1 MKKWL
6 RRNRKEERRKKKKKK
21 MKKLVRKGGMKK
33 NSASKE
39 MMMEHRDRIYIYIAY
54 IWDST
59 TMEMSRITC
68 KNYCTY
74 LQLITYVQLATA
86 AAVPW
91 PLFKTCMR
99 QLVRTTSTPISIQQ
113 LVIWSLLW
121 WLIEREA
128 SAVGIH
134 AIMMYLIH
142 F

>member
-1 MKKWL
+1 MAATKSKGGTK
-6 RRNRKEERRKKKKKK
+6 KEEEEEDEEVSKEGRN
-21 MKKLVRKGGMKK
+21 K

-39 MMMEHRDRIYIYIAY
+39 MMMEHRDRIYILHIYG
-54 IWDST
+54 

-113 LVIWSLLW
+113 LDIWSLLR
-121 WLIEREA
+121 WLIEKEA
-128 SAVGIH
+128 SAVGV
-134 AIMMYLIH
+134 AADTVPSNTRT
-142 F
+142 